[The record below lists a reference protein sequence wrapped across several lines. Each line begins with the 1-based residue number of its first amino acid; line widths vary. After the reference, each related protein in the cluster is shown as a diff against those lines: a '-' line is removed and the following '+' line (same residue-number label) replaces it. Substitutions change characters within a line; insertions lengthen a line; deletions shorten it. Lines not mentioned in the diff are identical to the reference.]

1 MPDQNL
7 SEILDALR
15 IIVHALQTGSRNSE
29 ARVGLTGA
37 QLFVLEKLRAAETMT
52 VNELARATHTRQS
65 TVSVVVSKLVK
76 KNLVSRIRSARDA
89 RVQMLSITKRGAR
102 TLANSPGTV
111 QDELIAALKRVPR
124 PERARLASLLNRWLA
139 EAGLSN
145 EKPEFFLEQHSA
157 TARVPARVHARVS
170 GSAASR

>member
-37 QLFVLEKLRAAETMT
+37 QLFVLEKLSPAETLT
-52 VNELARATHTRQS
+52 VNELAAATHTRQS

-76 KNLVSRIRSARDA
+76 KNLVSRVRSAKDA
-89 RVQMLSITKRGAR
+89 RVQMLSITTRGAR
-102 TLANSPGTV
+102 TLASSPGTV
-111 QDELIAALKRVPR
+111 QDELIAALNRVPR
-124 PERARLASLLNRWLA
+124 PERVRLASLLNRWLA
-139 EAGLSN
+139 EAGLSDT
-145 EKPEFFLEQHSA
+145 KPEFFLEQRSR
-157 TARVPARVHARVS
+157 TARVP